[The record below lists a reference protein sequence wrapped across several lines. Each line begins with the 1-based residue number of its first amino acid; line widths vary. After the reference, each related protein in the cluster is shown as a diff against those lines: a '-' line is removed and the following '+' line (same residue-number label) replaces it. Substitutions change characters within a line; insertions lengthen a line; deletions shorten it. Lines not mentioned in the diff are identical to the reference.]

1 MVVELECIGK
11 LCCDLVYTVNKLKK
25 YWRSV
30 RVRMVIITVTNTL
43 KNEKDNHHYWHTI
56 LKSDIQ

>member
-11 LCCDLVYTVNKLKK
+11 LCCDLVNTVNKLKK

-30 RVRMVIITVTNTL
+30 RIRMVIVTVTNTL
-43 KNEKDNHHYWHTI
+43 KMKKIISITGT
-56 LKSDIQ
+56 